1 VSSNCHFNVI
11 LLSFLILFVCIQV
24 VMKEGQ
30 TIEEGQRIAED
41 LMSKLGI
48 NKEDL
53 IEGAYMDL
61 LLKNKP
67 SQG

>member
-1 VSSNCHFNVI
+1 MSSNCHFNVI